1 MSSGNLNGNQQQQN
15 TSVFDSF
22 TSSIRNN
29 IVRGTQSL
37 VNSWSECAYIVKYT
51 RYTSYVITILLLFV
65 VIALIVGWSRAI
77 VMTLAIIAVLCSAF
91 QSYLSSQES
100 CFRVF
105 QNAGN

>member
-1 MSSGNLNGNQQQQN
+1 MSSGNAINQQQPQN

-29 IVRGTQSL
+29 VVRGTQSL
-37 VNSWSECAYIVKYT
+37 VNSWSECAYIVRYT
-51 RYTSYVITILLLFV
+51 RYTSYVITVLLLFV
-65 VIALIVGWSRAI
+65 VIALIVGWSRTI

-91 QSYLSSQES
+91 QSYLSSQEA

-105 QNAGN
+105 QNASN